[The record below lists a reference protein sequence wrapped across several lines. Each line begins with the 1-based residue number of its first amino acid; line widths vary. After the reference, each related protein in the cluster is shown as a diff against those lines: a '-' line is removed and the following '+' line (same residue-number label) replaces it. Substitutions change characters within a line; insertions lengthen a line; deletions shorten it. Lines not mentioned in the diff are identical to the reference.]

1 MTDHNNRIR
10 IVIGVAADVDSFL
23 SGVAV
28 AFSLMF
34 FGSFAVLGLA
44 WSWGVVPALI
54 VALSVPLLMIVLL
67 TGERAAAGQVA
78 ETECKQ
84 LPVRRQP

>member
-1 MTDHNNRIR
+1 VTDHNNRIR

-54 VALSVPLLMIVLL
+54 VALSVPLLIIVVL
-67 TGERAAAGQVA
+67 TGERRERPAVA
-78 ETECKQ
+78 LSESKQ
-84 LPVRRQP
+84 KRLEVQP